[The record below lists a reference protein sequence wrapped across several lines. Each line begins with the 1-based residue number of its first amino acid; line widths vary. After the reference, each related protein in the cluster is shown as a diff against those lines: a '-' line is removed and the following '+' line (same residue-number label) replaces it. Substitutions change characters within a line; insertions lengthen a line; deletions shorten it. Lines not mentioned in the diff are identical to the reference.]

1 VVFVFSINLSWSQ
14 ANVPPMLDAI
24 GNQIYCPLSQINVTT
39 SFDIIDPDDTEV
51 EALHIQIS
59 TGYVNGQDQLIL
71 LGSHPNIIATWNASE
86 GKLSFAGTGGS
97 LITYSNL
104 IVAVNDVVFESSS
117 ANVSGE
123 KYFSFTIG
131 DANYLPSTGHYYEYV
146 VDIGITW
153 TNARDVA
160 AARTYFGLE
169 GYLATITSAEEA
181 QLSGEQAAGAG
192 WIGGSDAQTEGV
204 WKWVTGPENGL
215 VFWNGGINGT
225 TPNYANWNTAEPNQ
239 AGNEDYAHVT
249 APGIGIAGSWNDLS
263 NTGNTSG
270 AYQPKGYIVEY
281 GGMPG
286 DPVIDISA
294 STKITI
300 PAIDSVTENEIC
312 GLGNV
317 NLSATPS
324 MGSVIWFDA
333 LTGGNQVYTGLTYT
347 TPVINT
353 TTSYYVL
360 ASVNGCLDGART
372 QVTAIIKPI
381 PIIDSITE
389 DLVCFGGS
397 AQLFATA
404 TDGGTV
410 QWYATAVGGPTIG
423 NGGTFSTPVLSTTT
437 TYYVDAT
444 VNGCT
449 TTTRTAVTAT
459 IQQVSTPTGNT
470 LQTFCDIEN
479 AIITD
484 IIVAGTDIIWYDA
497 AVDGNI
503 LSNLDVLAS
512 TTYFATQTL
521 QGCESPVRLAV
532 DVIVYETVVP
542 VLLADIPELEV
553 CDTNFDGNDTNGIS
567 EFDLT
572 LNESILLNGSAATG
586 FNILYFLDA
595 AYTNTIPNPNTFD
608 NTIANNQTIYVRIEN
623 VAGTTCYTD
632 LSIDIHVNS
641 LPVTQPSIVFKN
653 CDEDGIP
660 DALTDFNL
668 NEINSVITNENS
680 AVFNFTYYNSVV
692 DANMDNNVLNPS
704 PYNNQTGNTVYV
716 RVENINTGCYRVSTI
731 NLEVSTTSFPANYIE
746 ELTPCDNDDIIDGLH
761 VFDLT
766 DASSL
771 FESQF
776 PLGQNLSVHYYR
788 NIDDAQLEENEILNQ
803 TNYINE
809 TPFSQTLYVRV
820 ESDDNGECFGI
831 GPHLVLTVH
840 PRPEFEVE
848 QTAIYCLNGQAITL
862 GTFNPTGT
870 FNYVWVNENNAI
882 VSNSETAT
890 VNVGGTYTVVAT
902 SIFGCQSF
910 PVSFNVV
917 ESAISN
923 IETDDVTIVDLSDNN
938 SITIN
943 TSSIGIGDYEFSL
956 DNESGPFKD
965 NPFFEHIFSGNHTLY
980 VRDKNGCG
988 TASLPIFVMGFPRFF
1003 TPNNDGQNDTWNIQ
1017 GLGSE
1022 YASNSTVFIYDRYG
1036 KFIKQLTPGS
1046 PGWNGTF
1053 NGKNLGVSDFWF
1065 VVNLIDNEGNSQTH
1079 RGHFSLVR

>member
-1 VVFVFSINLSWSQ
+1 
-14 ANVPPMLDAI
+14 
-24 GNQIYCPLSQINVTT
+24 
-39 SFDIIDPDDTEV
+39 
-51 EALHIQIS
+51 
-59 TGYVNGQDQLIL
+59 
-71 LGSHPNIIATWNASE
+71 
-86 GKLSFAGTGGS
+86 
-97 LITYSNL
+97 
-104 IVAVNDVVFESSS
+104 
-117 ANVSGE
+117 
-123 KYFSFTIG
+123 
-131 DANYLPSTGHYYEYV
+131 
-146 VDIGITW
+146 
-153 TNARDVA
+153 
-160 AARTYFGLE
+160 
-169 GYLATITSAEEA
+169 
-181 QLSGEQAAGAG
+181 
-192 WIGGSDAQTEGV
+192 
-204 WKWVTGPENGL
+204 
-215 VFWNGGINGT
+215 
-225 TPNYANWNTAEPNQ
+225 
-239 AGNEDYAHVT
+239 
-249 APGIGIAGSWNDLS
+249 
-263 NTGNTSG
+263 
-270 AYQPKGYIVEY
+270 
-281 GGMPG
+281 
-286 DPVIDISA
+286 
-294 STKITI
+294 
-300 PAIDSVTENEIC
+300 
-312 GLGNV
+312 
-317 NLSATPS
+317 

-692 DANMDNNVLNPS
+692 DANMGNNVLNPS

-870 FNYVWVNENNAI
+870 FNYVWVNENNVI